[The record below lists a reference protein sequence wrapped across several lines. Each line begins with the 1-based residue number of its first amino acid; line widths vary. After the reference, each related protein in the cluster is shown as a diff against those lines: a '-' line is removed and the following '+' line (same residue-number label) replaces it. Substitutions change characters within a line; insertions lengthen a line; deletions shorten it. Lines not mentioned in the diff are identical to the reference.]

1 VDQRQHFP
9 NKSNQIGGEVGEEKN
24 QAETMNPMGAVTG
37 RRSMSTISKAVAEI
51 TGVGKTKTR
60 KATSELCTFMGIPHH
75 SRSEIATI
83 ISKFIKLHSARVP
96 ILPFFIIITH
106 QLFDQCPHSQN
117 MPIYYYF
124 YYTYYIHVAYKLE
137 LRVCLEFGLT
147 YFLSKHL

>member
-83 ISKFIKLHSARVP
+83 ISKFIKLHSARVL
-96 ILPFFIIITH
+96 ILPFFSSQHTNCLINVLTHKTCQFIII
-106 QLFDQCPHSQN
+106 
-117 MPIYYYF
+117 
-124 YYTYYIHVAYKLE
+124 
-137 LRVCLEFGLT
+137 LT
-147 YFLSKHL
+147 ILIIFM